1 MTSQHDVQT
10 SSSITITV
18 DLEYALLV
26 FSINH
31 HDPIDPNCS
40 IHNHHSCE
48 IEMMR
53 DRPLLVVIESVVNVY
68 DHQHEYFSS

>member
-10 SSSITITV
+10 SSSITIAV

-26 FSINH
+26 FSMNH
-31 HDPIDPNCS
+31 HDSIDPNCS
-40 IHNHHSCE
+40 IHNHSFE

-53 DRPLLVVIESVVNVY
+53 DRALLVVIESVVNVY
-68 DHQHEYFSS
+68 DHQREYFSS